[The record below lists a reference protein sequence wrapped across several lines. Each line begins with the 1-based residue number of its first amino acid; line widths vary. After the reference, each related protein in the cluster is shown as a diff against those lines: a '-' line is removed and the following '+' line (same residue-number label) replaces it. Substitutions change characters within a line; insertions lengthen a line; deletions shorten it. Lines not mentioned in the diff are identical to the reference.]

1 MRHRAARPDRCRRR
15 LPELHRQCFGLA
27 LETVNGRSA
36 LGVGRGTGGTAT
48 PSLSLGLEGLVVDNQ
63 DADIGVRHYI
73 GQGSVLFVLT
83 ALSLA
88 TTVVPRENGRLVF
101 AIRAS
106 DSLLLHT
113 AWSDFDGELSYRL
126 GAGSRARSMHS
137 CRSYDGDSNTLAVVT
152 FGVSL
157 LEPGPT
163 RVSWISPP
171 DTQDRLGPAW
181 YQAGPYLR

>member
-1 MRHRAARPDRCRRR
+1 M
-15 LPELHRQCFGLA
+15 
-27 LETVNGRSA
+27 
-36 LGVGRGTGGTAT
+36 
-48 PSLSLGLEGLVVDNQ
+48 VDNQ

-137 CRSYDGDSNTLAVVT
+137 CRSYDDDSNTLAVVT